1 MNCDPFQ
8 AVSCRCAAKSKIS
21 LSATRSL
28 HPSTC
33 FCTTARIAIGICSGS
48 FANFGRD
55 YATAVFFVLRG
66 HLRFSSAAVAAWD
79 AFAVLIL
86 ALDWLTILMT
96 PQRKIRELA
105 QQQDLSRLLVFV
117 FVVVA
122 ACAALFA
129 VGFLI
134 SAHKN

>member
-1 MNCDPFQ
+1 MRILDFVLRLG
-8 AVSCRCAAKSKIS
+8 ARHRLALGLAAG
-21 LSATRSL
+21 
-28 HPSTC
+28 
-33 FCTTARIAIGICSGS
+33 TAI
-48 FANFGRD
+48 
-55 YATAVFFVLRG
+55 FFVLRG
-66 HLRFSSAAVAAWD
+66 HLRFSSAAIAAWD

-96 PQRKIRELA
+96 PQRKICDLA
-105 QQQDLSRLLVFV
+105 RQQDLSRLLVFL

-134 SAHKN
+134 VCTRVRLAGISPFIYCSHFWQ